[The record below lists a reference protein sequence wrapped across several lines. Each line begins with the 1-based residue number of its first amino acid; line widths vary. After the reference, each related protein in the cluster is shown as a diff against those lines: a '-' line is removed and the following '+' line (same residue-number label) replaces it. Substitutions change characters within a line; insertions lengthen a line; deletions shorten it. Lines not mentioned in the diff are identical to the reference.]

1 MKNKKKVKKDMI
13 ESTTIENKATE
24 KVVPFHE
31 MTCEQM
37 KKQYPN
43 SEHSDD
49 DSCDCDDEGM

>member
-1 MKNKKKVKKDMI
+1 MKNKKKVMT

-43 SEHSDD
+43 SEYSDD
-49 DSCDCDDEGM
+49 NSCDCDEEGM